1 VLVHPKLEIPAPTL
15 VTSSNINFVL
25 EKKKMD
31 GLQKVIHSPSLF
43 ASQIDNVKLGSF
55 IHIWYQCRSL
65 ANPRSVCV
73 CVYVCVSLS
82 SSLRTFSWTPEA
94 SESRLLLMGCLLLL
108 SYGLHACCYGSIWES
123 AGRGAR
129 TTCSIGGD
137 GDQEDFKSYRSLE
150 EELNIIRN
158 LMCMLIP
165 VCRSPSAAMIPA
177 GADK

>member
-1 VLVHPKLEIPAPTL
+1 MSSLVHSSTSGTSAGPWQTL
-15 VTSSNINFVL
+15 
-25 EKKKMD
+25 
-31 GLQKVIHSPSLF
+31 GL
-43 ASQIDNVKLGSF
+43 
-55 IHIWYQCRSL
+55 C
-65 ANPRSVCV
+65 VCV
-73 CVYVCVSLS
+73 CVCLSLSLSLS

-108 SYGLHACCYGSIWES
+108 SYGLHACCYSSIWES

-137 GDQEDFKSYRSLE
+137 GDQGDCKSYRSLE
-150 EELNIIRN
+150 EKLNIIRN

-165 VCRSPSAAMIPA
+165 VRRSPSPAMIPA

>member
-1 VLVHPKLEIPAPTL
+1 MLVHPKLEIPAPTL
-15 VTSSNINFVL
+15 VTSSNINFCFGK
-25 EKKKMD
+25 EKNGWPSKSHP
-31 GLQKVIHSPSLF
+31 LSSPVCLS
-43 ASQIDNVKLGSF
+43 IENVKLGSF
-55 IHIWYQCRSL
+55 IHIWYQGRSL
-65 ANPRSVCV
+65 ANPRCVCV
-73 CVYVCVSLS
+73 CVCVSLSLSLS

-137 GDQEDFKSYRSLE
+137 GDQEDCKSYRCLE

-165 VCRSPSAAMIPA
+165 VPLRQP
-177 GADK
+177 